1 MHEAGG
7 GTSNTKAKDGFACGI
22 KWEMERIAF
31 CISPTFPLLLA
42 LLLNKTLLYNKGPL
56 NNFFFFLNWQVDKYR
71 LCHPGLQ
78 PLLRVWSYLIPALWI
93 SAQNM
98 LHNLGLCLINMILDL
113 EEKNK
118 RHVSLW
124 GLEEREPHNSS

>member
-1 MHEAGG
+1 
-7 GTSNTKAKDGFACGI
+7 
-22 KWEMERIAF
+22 MERIAF
-31 CISPTFPLLLA
+31 CINPTFPLLLA

-56 NNFFFFLNWQVDKYR
+56 NNFFFFFNWQVDKYR

-78 PLLRVWSYLIPALWI
+78 PLLRVWSYLILALWI

-98 LHNLGLCLINMILDL
+98 LHNLGSCLINIVLDL

-118 RHVSLW
+118 GMFPFGYLKKGSHTILVDHFSLK
-124 GLEEREPHNSS
+124 P

>member
-1 MHEAGG
+1 
-7 GTSNTKAKDGFACGI
+7 
-22 KWEMERIAF
+22 MERIAF
-31 CISPTFPLLLA
+31 CSNPTFPLLLA
-42 LLLNKTLLYNKGPL
+42 LLLNKTLSYNKGPL
-56 NNFFFFLNWQVDKYR
+56 NNFFLFFFNWQVDKYR

-98 LHNLGLCLINMILDL
+98 LRNLGSCLTNIILDS
-113 EEKNK
+113 EEQNK

-124 GLEEREPHNSS
+124 GLEERESHNSS